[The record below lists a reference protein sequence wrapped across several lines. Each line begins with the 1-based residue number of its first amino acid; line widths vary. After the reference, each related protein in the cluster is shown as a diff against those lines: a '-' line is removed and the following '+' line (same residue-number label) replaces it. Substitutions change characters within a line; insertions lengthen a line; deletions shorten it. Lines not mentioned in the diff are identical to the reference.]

1 VPSSLFSSRLR
12 RIVAAYTINRLG
24 TWFGYVALSLA
35 VYEHTHS
42 AVAVAALLVSGQA
55 LPAFLVPAL
64 VARIEASSRRAE
76 LTALYLF
83 EGLATA
89 GLAVLLWHFWLPAV
103 LVLVLL
109 DGTAALA
116 ASSLLR
122 AEAARAARDELEA
135 PAVDA
140 HEAAPPKAG
149 GPQAGER
156 RRAPLPAPAPPP
168 SSSEENPRAAA
179 QLAERRANAALNL
192 AFSATFVTGPAL
204 AGVLVAAAGGPVALL
219 IDAASFFI
227 CGAMLIDLHPHVE
240 EVEGAS
246 VRARLRA
253 ARQHINQVTV
263 LRLLLIAEGAALVF
277 FAADGSIEVPYATV
291 TLNAGDR
298 GYGLLLAAWGA
309 GVVLGGLAFARVV
322 RRPLGAM
329 LSAGTLAVGLA
340 YVGFA
345 VAPSLAV
352 ACVAGVVGGIGNGVQ
367 WASMLSAV
375 QQLTPQRLHGRMM
388 GAVESIGALCPGI
401 GLLLGGVLVAASTP
415 RIAFLVVGLAA
426 TAMTAAFLALSPG
439 IQAAT
444 SPEGGAGTRLDEQLS
459 EPGAPRPLAEPRPR
473 RRGIRRARRSTGR
486 RT

>member
-12 RIVAAYTINRLG
+12 RILAAYTINRLG

-89 GLAVLLWHFWLPAV
+89 ALAVLLWHFWLPAV

-116 ASSLLR
+116 ANSLLR
-122 AEAARAARDELEA
+122 AEAARAARGELQA

-140 HEAAPPKAG
+140 PEPARPRAG
-149 GPQAGER
+149 GPEAGER
-156 RRAPLPAPAPPP
+156 RHAPPP
-168 SSSEENPRAAA
+168 SDLNAGVEI
-179 QLAERRANAALNL
+179 QLAERKANAALNL
-192 AFSATFVTGPAL
+192 AFSATFVAGPAL
-204 AGVLVAAAGGPVALL
+204 AGVLVATAGGPVALL
-219 IDAASFFI
+219 IDAASFLI

-240 EVEGAS
+240 EVGAS

-253 ARQHINQVTV
+253 ARQHINEVTV

-291 TLNAGDR
+291 TLNAGDG
-298 GYGLLLAAWGA
+298 GYGLLLAAWGG
-309 GVVLGGLAFARVV
+309 GVVLGGLVFARVV

-352 ACVAGVVGGIGNGVQ
+352 ACLAGVVGGVGNGVQ

-426 TAMTAAFLALSPG
+426 TAMTAAFLALSSG

-444 SPEGGAGTRLDEQLS
+444 IPGGGAGTSPDEQLR
-459 EPGAPRPLAEPRPR
+459 EPGAPRPLAESRPR
-473 RRGIRRARRSTGR
+473 RRGVRRPRRRTGR

>member
-1 VPSSLFSSRLR
+1 MPSSLFSSRLR

-35 VYEHTHS
+35 VYQHTHS

-89 GLAVLLWHFWLPAV
+89 ALAVLLWHFWLPAV

-122 AEAARAARDELEA
+122 AEAARAARDQLEG

-140 HEAAPPKAG
+140 PDAAGPRAG
-149 GPQAGER
+149 RPEAGER
-156 RRAPLPAPAPPP
+156 RHAPPP
-168 SSSEENPRAAA
+168 SELKAGAEI
-179 QLAERRANAALNL
+179 QLAERKANAALNL

-204 AGVLVAAAGGPVALL
+204 AGLLVAAAGGPVALL
-219 IDAASFFI
+219 IDAASFLI

-253 ARQHINQVTV
+253 ARQYINQVTV

-291 TLNAGDR
+291 TLNAGDG
-298 GYGLLLAAWGA
+298 GYGLLLAAWGG

-345 VAPSLAV
+345 VAPSLLV
-352 ACVAGVVGGIGNGVQ
+352 ACLAGLVGGAGNGVQ

-415 RIAFLVVGLAA
+415 RIAFLVIGLAA
-426 TAMTAAFLALSPG
+426 TAMTAAFLSLSSR
-439 IQAAT
+439 IQAASIPGAGAGA
-444 SPEGGAGTRLDEQLS
+444 SPEEQLP
-459 EPGAPRPLAEPRPR
+459 EPAPPHPLAESRPR
-473 RRGIRRARRSTGR
+473 RRGVRRPRRRTGR

>member
-89 GLAVLLWHFWLPAV
+89 ALAVLLWHFWLPAV

-122 AEAARAARDELEA
+122 AEAARAAREELRPPAGDGQGADA
-135 PAVDA
+135 PGAAVA
-140 HEAAPPKAG
+140 QAG
-149 GPQAGER
+149 GPQAGEVR
-156 RRAPLPAPAPPP
+156 HAPPP
-168 SSSEENPRAAA
+168 DLNAGAEV
-179 QLAERRANAALNL
+179 QLAERKANAALNL

-219 IDAASFFI
+219 IDAASFLI
-227 CGAMLIDLHPHVE
+227 CGAMLSDLHPHVE
-240 EVEGAS
+240 EMEGAS

-253 ARQHINQVTV
+253 ARRHINEVAV

-322 RRPLGAM
+322 RRSLGAM

-345 VAPSLAV
+345 VAPSLPV
-352 ACVAGVVGGIGNGVQ
+352 ACLAGAVGGIGNGVQ

-426 TAMTAAFLALSPG
+426 TAMTAAFLGLSSG
-439 IQAAT
+439 IQAASSPDGAAST
-444 SPEGGAGTRLDEQLS
+444 SPGEQPR
-459 EPGAPRPLAEPRPR
+459 EAGAPRPLAESRPR
-473 RRGIRRARRSTGR
+473 RSGVRRPRRSTGR

>member
-1 VPSSLFSSRLR
+1 VPPSLFSSRLR

-35 VYEHTHS
+35 VYEHTRS

-83 EGLATA
+83 EGLATTA
-89 GLAVLLWHFWLPAV
+89 LAVLLWHFWLPAV

-122 AEAARAARDELEA
+122 AEAARAARDELEG
-135 PAVDA
+135 PEVDPP
-140 HEAAPPKAG
+140 EAAGPRAG
-149 GPQAGER
+149 RPEAGER
-156 RRAPLPAPAPPP
+156 RHAPPP
-168 SSSEENPRAAA
+168 SELNAGAEI
-179 QLAERRANAALNL
+179 QLAERKANAALNL

-204 AGVLVAAAGGPVALL
+204 AGLLVAAAGGPVALL
-219 IDAASFFI
+219 IDAASFLI

-253 ARQHINQVTV
+253 ARQYINEVTV

-291 TLNAGDR
+291 TLNAGDS
-298 GYGLLLAAWGA
+298 GYGLLLAAWGG

-345 VAPSLAV
+345 VAPSLLV
-352 ACVAGVVGGIGNGVQ
+352 ACLAGLVGGAGNGVQ

-415 RIAFLVVGLAA
+415 RIAFLVIGLAA
-426 TAMTAAFLALSPG
+426 TAMTAAFLSLSSR
-439 IQAAT
+439 IQAA
-444 SPEGGAGTRLDEQLS
+444 SIPGAGAGTSPDEQLR
-459 EPGAPRPLAEPRPR
+459 EPGPPHPVAESRPR
-473 RRGIRRARRSTGR
+473 RRGVRRPRRRTGR

>member
-64 VARIEASSRRAE
+64 VARIEASSRRAG
-76 LTALYLF
+76 LTALYVF
-83 EGLATA
+83 EALATTA
-89 GLAVLLWHFWLPAV
+89 LAVLLWHFWLPAV

-122 AEAARAARDELEA
+122 AEAARAAREELEGT
-135 PAVDA
+135 AVDA
-140 HEAAPPKAG
+140 AEAARAG
-149 GPQAGER
+149 AGPPQAGER
-156 RRAPLPAPAPPP
+156 RHARPP
-168 SSSEENPRAAA
+168 SQLNTAAEV
-179 QLAERRANAALNL
+179 QLAERKANAALNL
-192 AFSATFVTGPAL
+192 AFSATFVAGPAL
-204 AGVLVAAAGGPVALL
+204 AGVLVATAGGPVALL
-219 IDAASFFI
+219 IDAASFLI

-253 ARQHINQVTV
+253 ARQYINEVTV
-263 LRLLLIAEGAALVF
+263 LRLLLIAEGVALVF

-291 TLNAGDR
+291 TLNAGDG

-340 YVGFA
+340 YVGYA
-345 VAPSLAV
+345 VAPSLLV
-352 ACVAGVVGGIGNGVQ
+352 ACLAGVVGGAGNGVQ

-375 QQLTPQRLHGRMM
+375 QQLTPRRLHGRMM
-388 GAVESIGALCPGI
+388 GAVESIGAFCPGI

-415 RIAFLVVGLAA
+415 RIAFLVIGLAA
-426 TAMTAAFLALSPG
+426 TAMTAAFLALSSRIEAASIPG
-439 IQAAT
+439 ADAGT
-444 SPEGGAGTRLDEQLS
+444 SPDEQLP
-459 EPGAPRPLAEPRPR
+459 EPGPPHPLAESRPR
-473 RRGIRRARRSTGR
+473 RRGARRPRRRTGR

>member
-42 AVAVAALLVSGQA
+42 AVAVAGLLVSGQA

-83 EGLATA
+83 EGLATTA
-89 GLAVLLWHFWLPAV
+89 LAVLLWHFWLPAV

-122 AEAARAARDELEA
+122 AEAARAARDDLTG
-135 PAVDA
+135 PAV
-140 HEAAPPKAG
+140 AAPDPAAPRAG
-149 GPQAGER
+149 RPEAGER
-156 RRAPLPAPAPPP
+156 RHAPPP
-168 SSSEENPRAAA
+168 SELNAGAEI
-179 QLAERRANAALNL
+179 QLAERKANAALNL

-204 AGVLVAAAGGPVALL
+204 AGLLVAAAGGPVALL
-219 IDAASFFI
+219 IDAASFLI

-253 ARQHINQVTV
+253 ARQYINEVTV

-291 TLNAGDR
+291 TLNAGDG
-298 GYGLLLAAWGA
+298 GYGLLLAAWGG

-345 VAPSLAV
+345 VAPSLLV
-352 ACVAGVVGGIGNGVQ
+352 ACLAGLVGGAGNGVQ

-415 RIAFLVVGLAA
+415 RIAFLVIGLAA
-426 TAMTAAFLALSPG
+426 TAMTAAFLSLSSR
-439 IQAAT
+439 IQAA
-444 SPEGGAGTRLDEQLS
+444 SIPGAGAGTSPDEQLR
-459 EPGAPRPLAEPRPR
+459 EPGPPHPLTESRPR
-473 RRGIRRARRSTGR
+473 RRGVRRPRRRTGR

>member
-83 EGLATA
+83 EGLATTA
-89 GLAVLLWHFWLPAV
+89 LAVLLWHFWLPAV

-122 AEAARAARDELEA
+122 AEAARAARDELEG

-140 HEAAPPKAG
+140 PEAAGPRAG
-149 GPQAGER
+149 RPEAGER
-156 RRAPLPAPAPPP
+156 RHAPPP
-168 SSSEENPRAAA
+168 SELNAGAEI
-179 QLAERRANAALNL
+179 QLAERKANAALNL

-204 AGVLVAAAGGPVALL
+204 AGLLVAAAGGPVALL
-219 IDAASFFI
+219 IDAASFLI

-253 ARQHINQVTV
+253 ARQYINEVTV

-291 TLNAGDR
+291 TLNAGDG
-298 GYGLLLAAWGA
+298 GYGLLLAAWGG

-345 VAPSLAV
+345 VAPSLLV
-352 ACVAGVVGGIGNGVQ
+352 ACLAGLVGGAGNGVQ

-415 RIAFLVVGLAA
+415 RIAFLVIGLAA
-426 TAMTAAFLALSPG
+426 TAMTAAFLSLSPR

-444 SPEGGAGTRLDEQLS
+444 IPGAGAGTSPDEQLR
-459 EPGAPRPLAEPRPR
+459 EPGPPHPLAESRPR
-473 RRGIRRARRSTGR
+473 RRGVRRPRRRTGR

>member
-1 VPSSLFSSRLR
+1 MPPSLFSSRLR

-83 EGLATA
+83 EGLATTA
-89 GLAVLLWHFWLPAV
+89 LAVLLWHFWLPAV

-122 AEAARAARDELEA
+122 AEAARAARDELEG
-135 PAVDA
+135 PAV
-140 HEAAPPKAG
+140 AAPDPAG
-149 GPQAGER
+149 PRAGRPEAGER
-156 RRAPLPAPAPPP
+156 RHAPPP
-168 SSSEENPRAAA
+168 SELNAGAEI
-179 QLAERRANAALNL
+179 QLAERKANAALNL

-204 AGVLVAAAGGPVALL
+204 AGLLVAAAGGPVALL
-219 IDAASFFI
+219 IDAASFLI

-253 ARQHINQVTV
+253 ARQYINEVTV

-291 TLNAGDR
+291 TLNAGDG
-298 GYGLLLAAWGA
+298 GYGLLLAAWGG

-345 VAPSLAV
+345 VAPSLLV
-352 ACVAGVVGGIGNGVQ
+352 ACLAGLVGGAGNGVQ

-415 RIAFLVVGLAA
+415 RIAFLVIGLAA
-426 TAMTAAFLALSPG
+426 TAMTAAFLSLSSR
-439 IQAAT
+439 IQAA
-444 SPEGGAGTRLDEQLS
+444 SIPGAGAGTSPDEQLR
-459 EPGAPRPLAEPRPR
+459 EPGPPHPLAESRPR
-473 RRGIRRARRSTGR
+473 RRGVRRPRRRTGR

>member
-35 VYEHTHS
+35 VYQHTHS
-42 AVAVAALLVSGQA
+42 TVAVAALLVSGQA

-83 EGLATA
+83 EGLATTA
-89 GLAVLLWHFWLPAV
+89 LAVLLWHFWLPAV

-122 AEAARAARDELEA
+122 AEAARAARDELEG

-140 HEAAPPKAG
+140 PEAAGPRAG
-149 GPQAGER
+149 RPEAGER
-156 RRAPLPAPAPPP
+156 RHAPPP
-168 SSSEENPRAAA
+168 SDLNAGAEI
-179 QLAERRANAALNL
+179 QLAERKANAALNL

-204 AGVLVAAAGGPVALL
+204 AGLLVAAAGGPVALL
-219 IDAASFFI
+219 IDAASFLI

-253 ARQHINQVTV
+253 ARQYINEVTV

-291 TLNAGDR
+291 TLNAGDG
-298 GYGLLLAAWGA
+298 GYGLLLAAWGG

-345 VAPSLAV
+345 VAPSLLV
-352 ACVAGVVGGIGNGVQ
+352 ACLAGLVGGAGNGVQ

-415 RIAFLVVGLAA
+415 RIAFLVIGLAA
-426 TAMTAAFLALSPG
+426 TAMTAAFLSLSSR
-439 IQAAT
+439 IQAA
-444 SPEGGAGTRLDEQLS
+444 SIPGAGAGTSPDEQLR
-459 EPGAPRPLAEPRPR
+459 EPGPPHPLAESRPR
-473 RRGIRRARRSTGR
+473 RRGVRRPRRRTGR